1 MLSYKGYI
9 GEAVY
14 DDEIGMFSGKITNA
28 KAIGTF
34 YGKSVDE
41 IETEFKNTIDY
52 YLDLC
57 KRKNVEPEKPF
68 SGKFNLRVPPEL
80 HRRIYLASNDEGK
93 SINAWIQ
100 EKLQFFLA
108 QSIAAHS

>member
-14 DDEIGMFSGKITNA
+14 DDEIGMFSGKIINA

-34 YGKSVDE
+34 YGKTVNE
-41 IETEFKNTIDY
+41 IEMEFRKTIDY

-57 KRKNVEPEKPF
+57 SRKNVEPEKPF
-68 SGKFNLRVPPEL
+68 SGKFNLRVTPEL
-80 HRRIYLASNDEGK
+80 HRQIYLASSEEGK
-93 SINAWIQ
+93 SINSWIQ
-100 EKLQFFLA
+100 EKLQSVLS
-108 QSIAAHS
+108 QSITTHT

>member
-1 MLSYKGYI
+1 MLNYKGYI

-14 DDEIGMFSGKITNA
+14 DDEIGMFSGKIINA

-34 YGKSVDE
+34 YGKTVNE
-41 IETEFKNTIDY
+41 IEVEFRKTIDY

-68 SGKFNLRVPPEL
+68 SGKFNLRVTPEL
-80 HRRIYLASNDEGK
+80 HRQIYLASSEEGK
-93 SINAWIQ
+93 SINAWIL
-100 EKLQFFLA
+100 EKLQFFLG
-108 QSIAAHS
+108 SSVAAHT